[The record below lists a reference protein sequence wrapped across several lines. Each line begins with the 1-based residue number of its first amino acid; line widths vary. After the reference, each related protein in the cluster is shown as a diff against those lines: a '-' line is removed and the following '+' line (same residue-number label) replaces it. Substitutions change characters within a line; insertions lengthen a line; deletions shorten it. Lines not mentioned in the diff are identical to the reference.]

1 MSGRRVKLPA
11 GAKFDDHGHL
21 VMPEKKPRDASEAIR
36 MKKSKKS
43 RPVSKAAARMLNTI
57 RGK

>member
-36 MKKSKKS
+36 MRKSKKH
-43 RPVSKAAARMLNTI
+43 RPVSKAAARQFNTI